1 MTCILKKLIG
11 KKTHSI
17 ISLLLN
23 RNSIKLT
30 HNSIFSRI
38 SFSLKKKKTFLLLLE
53 IFVNDF
59 FYLFKIMLGKIL
71 YKILLKKK

>member
-38 SFSLKKKKTFLLLLE
+38 SFSLKKKTFLLLLE